1 MRFGDLIGQDEAIK
15 QIQASVAADRLPHA
29 FLFHGRVGV
38 GKTTAALALA
48 RRLLCADPVLLD
60 ACDRCA
66 NCQRSSHFN
75 HPDIFLLPPTPS
87 SPDSQAGE
95 GQRLDWISSVQSDFI
110 KSPIFQLDESKPLEH
125 RIATMRWLKQE
136 ASRAASA
143 SSWKIFILKRAGQLN
158 VEAANAILK
167 LLEEPNPG
175 TLLILGVGR
184 PADLPDTI
192 KSRCA
197 LVRFRDLPA
206 VEIARLL
213 VERAGK
219 AGDTVSETAVRLA
232 ARVARGSLTRA
243 ASLLD
248 EDVLGLRDDA
258 VALVTALAGQP
269 EVHERLE
276 PWLRGKDRSR
286 LGLLFDLMLLWQS
299 DLLRVKLGATDPREG
314 LANDDRLPDLE
325 AQAPYRSLEE
335 IESSVRAIEEARR
348 AVDGHGYLPLVLPAF
363 VESVARRGSVGF

>member
-1 MRFGDLIGQDEAIK
+1 MRFRDLIGQSEAVG
-15 QIQASVAADRLPHA
+15 QIQASVAADRMPHA
-29 FLFHGRVGV
+29 FLFHGRTGV

-48 RRLLCADPVLLD
+48 RRLLCADPVLGD
-60 ACDRCA
+60 ACDRCP
-66 NCQRSSHFN
+66 NCVRSAHFN

-87 SPDSQAGE
+87 APDSQAGE
-95 GQRLDWISSVQSDFI
+95 GQRLEWISSVQSDFI
-110 KSPIFQLDESKPLEH
+110 KSPIFHLDEAKPLEH

-136 ASRAASA
+136 ASRA
-143 SSWKIFILKRAGQLN
+143 SSGSGWKIFILKRAGQLN

-206 VEIARLL
+206 TEISRLL
-213 VERAGK
+213 LERAGK
-219 AGDTVSETAVRLA
+219 AGETVSDNALRLA
-232 ARVARGSLTRA
+232 ARVARGSLTQA
-243 ASLLD
+243 AALLD

-258 VALVTALAGQP
+258 VALVTARAGQP
-269 EVHERLE
+269 EIHERLD

-299 DLLRVKLGATDPREG
+299 DLLRIKLGATDPREG
-314 LANDDRLPDLE
+314 LANADRLHDLE
-325 AQAPYRSLEE
+325 AQAPQQTFEQLELT
-335 IESSVRAIEEARR
+335 VQAVEEARR
-348 AVDGHGYLPLVLPAF
+348 AVDGHGYLPLVLPNL
-363 VESVARRGSVGF
+363 VETVARRG